1 MTTNRAIL
9 ALDAKSYDR
18 RSVDFGRNAGETT
31 KAARRSLRGVTDHR
45 NIAGN
50 TLNILGI
57 CDMVEE
63 YWGVDRET
71 FVKEIGKTR
80 VILDAAIEMWH
91 KKEYKMAEK
100 HYKEQAS
107 TYDEMVDMSRF
118 YVGLYDLCNDGVAK
132 YDKKLFQTFVYNK
145 SIMYAMYNDD
155 EPDIDDGDY
164 EAYMNEQW
172 EEIQPDYDY

>member
-9 ALDAKSYDR
+9 AL
-18 RSVDFGRNAGETT
+18 
-31 KAARRSLRGVTDHR
+31 RGVADHR

-50 TLNILGI
+50 TLSILGI
-57 CDMVEE
+57 CGMVEE
-63 YWGVDRET
+63 YLGVDRET

-100 HYKEQAS
+100 HYKDQPGAVS
-107 TYDEMVDMSRF
+107 YDELVDMSRF

-145 SIMYAMYNDD
+145 SIMYAMYEDD
-155 EPDIDDGDY
+155 EQDIDDGDY

-172 EEIQPDYDY
+172 VETQPDYDD